1 MKRPQ
6 RAPAATLED
15 KLAYWIN
22 HRINV
27 LFRCGPG
34 VGIASEASA
43 GFAKAGLRW
52 RTLSAYHVD
61 FEQILSD
68 DSVEAILIVGIDLAP
83 KKFRRAV
90 QEMLGVTPSPK
101 MIWATVTVLDED
113 DFDTES
119 YNLVKVE
126 GFNVVV
132 DVQTLLR
139 PTRPVAVANAEPR
152 KVRIARN
159 KWE

>member
-1 MKRPQ
+1 MTKRPH
-6 RAPAATLED
+6 RTPAVTLED
-15 KLAYWIN
+15 KLAYWIS

-43 GFAKAGLRW
+43 AFAKAGLCW
-52 RTLSAYHVD
+52 RTLAAYHVE

-90 QEMLGVTPSPK
+90 QQMLGVQSSPK

-113 DFDTES
+113 DFDTETA
-119 YNLVKVE
+119 NMVKVE
-126 GFNVVV
+126 SFSIVV
-132 DVQTLLR
+132 DVPKL
-139 PTRPVAVANAEPR
+139 
-152 KVRIARN
+152 IM
-159 KWE
+159 WE

>member
-1 MKRPQ
+1 MTQLRQ
-6 RAPAATLED
+6 VRATTLAD
-15 KLAYWIN
+15 KLAYWIS

-34 VGIASEASA
+34 VCIDPEVSA
-43 GFAKAGLRW
+43 AFGKTGLQW
-52 RTLSAYHVD
+52 RALSAYHVD

-90 QEMLGVTPSPK
+90 QQMFGVPPNRK
-101 MIWATVTVLDED
+101 MVWATVTVLDED
-113 DFDTES
+113 DFDTETD
-119 YNLVKVE
+119 NVVKVE

-132 DVQTLLR
+132 DV
-139 PTRPVAVANAEPR
+139 PR
-152 KVRIARN
+152 LN

>member
-1 MKRPQ
+1 MTERPH
-6 RAPAATLED
+6 RAPAATLEY
-15 KLAYWIN
+15 KLAYWIS
-22 HRINV
+22 HRTNV

-34 VGIASEASA
+34 VRITPEVTAAFS
-43 GFAKAGLRW
+43 KAGLRW
-52 RTLSAYHVD
+52 RTLSAYHVE

-90 QEMLGVTPSPK
+90 QQVLGVPPSPK
-101 MIWATVTVLDED
+101 LVWATVAVLNED

-119 YNLVKVE
+119 DNVVKVE

-132 DVQTLLR
+132 DVPQR
-139 PTRPVAVANAEPR
+139 ISESVPR
-152 KVRIARN
+152 SCNGR
-159 KWE
+159 